1 MSLVLTNELIIT
13 YVLFWY
19 FLFYIT
25 KWMKDFRG
33 ASQNFYLFLT
43 YYSGLGTIFGLA
55 MLVSFGINT
64 ELMNALKLMG
74 MSIVSNMILVVIETF
89 ITTKLLKLD
98 YAVEKIGMISF
109 FVVPVLSYRLL
120 VLLKII

>member
-1 MSLVLTNELIIT
+1 MNPLTFELTIT
-13 YVLFWY
+13 YILFWF

-43 YYSGLGTIFGLA
+43 YYSGLGTIFGLV

-74 MSIVSNMILVVIETF
+74 ISIVSNMILVVIETF

-120 VLLKII
+120 VLLGII

>member
-1 MSLVLTNELIIT
+1 MNPLTFELTIT
-13 YVLFWY
+13 YILFWY

-43 YYSGLGTIFGLA
+43 YYSGLGTIFGLV

-74 MSIVSNMILVVIETF
+74 ISIVSNMILVVIETF

-109 FVVPVLSYRLL
+109 FVVPVLSYRLM
-120 VLLKII
+120 VLIGII

>member
-1 MSLVLTNELIIT
+1 MNPVTFELTIT
-13 YVLFWY
+13 YILFWF

-43 YYSGLGTIFGLA
+43 YYSTIGSVFGLVI
-55 MLVSFGINT
+55 LVSFGINT

-74 MSIVSNMILVVIETF
+74 MSVIANMVLVFIESIITLKILRI
-89 ITTKLLKLD
+89 D
-98 YAVEKIGMISF
+98 YSVQKIGMVSF
-109 FVVPVLSYRLL
+109 FVVPFLGYRLL
-120 VLLKII
+120 DLLKII

>member
-1 MSLVLTNELIIT
+1 MNPLTFELTIT
-13 YVLFWY
+13 YILFWY

-74 MSIVSNMILVVIETF
+74 ISIVSNMILVVIETF

>member
-1 MSLVLTNELIIT
+1 MNPLTFELTIT
-13 YVLFWY
+13 YILFWY

-120 VLLKII
+120 VLLGII

>member
-1 MSLVLTNELIIT
+1 MNSLTIELTIT
-13 YVLFWY
+13 YILFWY

-43 YYSGLGTIFGLA
+43 YYSSIGSVFGLVI
-55 MLVSFGINT
+55 LVSFGINS

-74 MSIVSNMILVVIETF
+74 ISVIANMVLVFIESIITIKILRI
-89 ITTKLLKLD
+89 D
-98 YAVEKIGMISF
+98 YSVQKIGMVSF
-109 FVVPVLSYRLL
+109 FVVPFLGYRLL
-120 VLLKII
+120 DLLEII

>member
-1 MSLVLTNELIIT
+1 
-13 YVLFWY
+13 
-19 FLFYIT
+19 
-25 KWMKDFRG
+25 
-33 ASQNFYLFLT
+33 
-43 YYSGLGTIFGLA
+43 
-55 MLVSFGINT
+55 MLVSFGINS

-109 FVVPVLSYRLL
+109 FVVPILSYRLL
-120 VLLKII
+120 VLLEII

>member
-1 MSLVLTNELIIT
+1 MNPLTFELTIT
-13 YVLFWY
+13 YILFWY

-120 VLLKII
+120 VLLET

>member
-1 MSLVLTNELIIT
+1 MNPLTFELTIT
-13 YVLFWY
+13 YILFWY

-109 FVVPVLSYRLL
+109 FVVPVLGYRLL
-120 VLLKII
+120 DLLEII

>member
-1 MSLVLTNELIIT
+1 MNPLTFELTIT
-13 YVLFWY
+13 YILFWY

-43 YYSGLGTIFGLA
+43 YYSGLGTIFGLV

-74 MSIVSNMILVVIETF
+74 ISIVSNMILVVIETF

-120 VLLKII
+120 VLLEIL

>member
-1 MSLVLTNELIIT
+1 MNPLTFELTIT
-13 YVLFWY
+13 YILFWY

-43 YYSGLGTIFGLA
+43 YYSTIGSVFGLV

-64 ELMNALKLMG
+64 ELMNALNLMG
-74 MSIVSNMILVVIETF
+74 MSVIANMVLVFIESIITLKILRI
-89 ITTKLLKLD
+89 D
-98 YAVEKIGMISF
+98 YSVEKIGMVSF
-109 FVVPVLSYRLL
+109 FVVPFLGYRLL
-120 VLLKII
+120 DLLKII

>member
-1 MSLVLTNELIIT
+1 MNSLTIELTIT
-13 YVLFWY
+13 YILFWY

-43 YYSGLGTIFGLA
+43 YYSTIGSVFGLVI
-55 MLVSFGINT
+55 LVSFGINT

-74 MSIVSNMILVVIETF
+74 ISVIANMVLVFIESIITLKILRI
-89 ITTKLLKLD
+89 D
-98 YAVEKIGMISF
+98 YSVEKIGMVSF
-109 FVVPVLSYRLL
+109 FVVPFLGYRLL
-120 VLLKII
+120 DLLEII

>member
-1 MSLVLTNELIIT
+1 MNPLTFELTIT
-13 YVLFWY
+13 YILFWF

-43 YYSGLGTIFGLA
+43 YYSGLGTIFGLVV
-55 MLVSFGINT
+55 LVSFGINT

-109 FVVPVLSYRLL
+109 FVVPILSYRLL
-120 VLLKII
+120 VLLEII

>member
-1 MSLVLTNELIIT
+1 MNSLTIELTIT
-13 YVLFWY
+13 YILFWY

-43 YYSGLGTIFGLA
+43 YYSGIGSIFGLVI
-55 MLVSFGINT
+55 LVSFGINT

-74 MSIVSNMILVVIETF
+74 MSVIANMVLVFIESIITLKILRI
-89 ITTKLLKLD
+89 D
-98 YAVEKIGMISF
+98 YSVEKIGMVSF
-109 FVVPVLSYRLL
+109 FVVPFLGYRLL
-120 VLLKII
+120 DLLKII

>member
-1 MSLVLTNELIIT
+1 MNPLTFELTIT
-13 YVLFWY
+13 YILFWY

-43 YYSGLGTIFGLA
+43 YYSTIGSVFGLVI
-55 MLVSFGINT
+55 LVSFGINT

-74 MSIVSNMILVVIETF
+74 MSVIANMVLVFIESIITLKILRI
-89 ITTKLLKLD
+89 D
-98 YAVEKIGMISF
+98 YSVEKIGMVSF
-109 FVVPVLSYRLL
+109 FVVPFLGYRLL
-120 VLLKII
+120 DLLEII

>member
-1 MSLVLTNELIIT
+1 MNPLTFELTIT
-13 YVLFWY
+13 YILFWY

-43 YYSGLGTIFGLA
+43 YYSTIGSVFGLVI
-55 MLVSFGINT
+55 LVSFGINT

-74 MSIVSNMILVVIETF
+74 MSVIANMVLVFIESIITLKILRI
-89 ITTKLLKLD
+89 D
-98 YAVEKIGMISF
+98 YSVQKIGMVSF
-109 FVVPVLSYRLL
+109 FVVPFLGYRLL
-120 VLLKII
+120 DLLKII

>member
-1 MSLVLTNELIIT
+1 MNLVLTNELIIT

-120 VLLKII
+120 VLLKI

>member
-1 MSLVLTNELIIT
+1 MNPLTFELATT
-13 YVLFWY
+13 YILFWF

-43 YYSGLGTIFGLA
+43 YYSGLGTIFGLGI
-55 MLVSFGINT
+55 LVSFGINT

-74 MSIVSNMILVVIETF
+74 MSIVSNMVLVVIETF
-89 ITTKLLKLD
+89 VTTKLLRMD
-98 YAVEKIGMISF
+98 YAVAKIGMVSF
-109 FVVPVLSYRLL
+109 FVVPVLGYRLL
-120 VLLKII
+120 VLLEII

>member
-1 MSLVLTNELIIT
+1 MNPLTFELTIT
-13 YVLFWY
+13 YILFWY

-64 ELMNALKLMG
+64 ELINALKLMG

-109 FVVPVLSYRLL
+109 FVVPILSYRLL
-120 VLLKII
+120 VLLEII

>member
-1 MSLVLTNELIIT
+1 MNSLTIELTIT
-13 YVLFWY
+13 YILFWY

-25 KWMKDFRG
+25 EWMKDFRG

-43 YYSGLGTIFGLA
+43 YYSTIGSVFGLV

-74 MSIVSNMILVVIETF
+74 MSVVANMVLVFIESIITLKILRI
-89 ITTKLLKLD
+89 D
-98 YAVEKIGMISF
+98 YSVEKIGMVSF
-109 FVVPVLSYRLL
+109 FVVPFLGYRLL
-120 VLLKII
+120 DLLKII

>member
-1 MSLVLTNELIIT
+1 MCPLTFELTIT
-13 YVLFWY
+13 YILFWY

-43 YYSGLGTIFGLA
+43 YYSTIGSVFGLVI
-55 MLVSFGINT
+55 LVSFGINT

-74 MSIVSNMILVVIETF
+74 MSVIANMVLVFIESIITLKILRI
-89 ITTKLLKLD
+89 D
-98 YAVEKIGMISF
+98 YSVQKIGMVSF
-109 FVVPVLSYRLL
+109 FVVPFLGYRLL
-120 VLLKII
+120 DLLKII

>member
-1 MSLVLTNELIIT
+1 MNPLTFELTIT
-13 YVLFWY
+13 YILFWY

-43 YYSGLGTIFGLA
+43 YYSGIGSIFGLVI
-55 MLVSFGINT
+55 LVSFGINT

-74 MSIVSNMILVVIETF
+74 MSVIANMVLVFIESIITLKILRI
-89 ITTKLLKLD
+89 D
-98 YAVEKIGMISF
+98 YSVEKIGMVSF
-109 FVVPVLSYRLL
+109 FVVPVLGYRLL
-120 VLLKII
+120 VLLGII